1 MSNCFKH
8 GFPDGR
14 RGAIEISIHRVDG
27 VVHMMVRDDGIGIQQ
42 HFDAADSR
50 SMGLKLASSLARQLG
65 GRLEFTS
72 DSGCRIESSLT
83 RL

>member
-1 MSNCFKH
+1 
-8 GFPDGR
+8 
-14 RGAIEISIHRVDG
+14 
-27 VVHMMVRDDGIGIQQ
+27 MMVRDDGIGIQQ